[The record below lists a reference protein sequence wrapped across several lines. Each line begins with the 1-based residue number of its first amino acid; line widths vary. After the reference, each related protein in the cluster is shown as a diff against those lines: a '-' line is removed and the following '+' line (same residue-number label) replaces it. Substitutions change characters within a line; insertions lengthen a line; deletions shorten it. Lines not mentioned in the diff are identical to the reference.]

1 VQTMIWFL
9 AYLLLIVALATWRSH
24 HDAAVR
30 SRKHGAV
37 DRALDGRWGA
47 RGRRRPPRLRT

>member
-1 VQTMIWFL
+1 MIWFL